1 MSLILA
7 LSLRL
12 EFKLLSAIS
21 VLLFVAFFATGLGP
35 VPFLIAS
42 ELVGQEAVGATQSW
56 CLAANYV
63 ATFIVA
69 QFFPILNTFLNGKF
83 GGKGLVYF
91 IFAGLAGLSFLFVAW
106 RVPETKGKKD
116 PDEVWGRS
124 RRVD

>member
-1 MSLILA
+1 MM
-7 LSLRL
+7 
-12 EFKLLSAIS
+12 
-21 VLLFVAFFATGLGP
+21 
-35 VPFLIAS
+35 AS

-69 QFFPILNTFLNGKF
+69 QFFPILNTWLNERL
-83 GGKGLVYF
+83 GGKGWVYF
-91 IFAGLAGLSFLFVAW
+91 GFTALAALSFLFVAW

-116 PDEVWGRS
+116 ADEVWGRV